1 MEKQKKQNKRPGKG
15 RLKNIQSQLQRQEDA
30 VLKVGMQF
38 FADELL
44 HFFQI
49 EGEVDKIALTE
60 QVHLE
65 LLKKYEDFNIVMKTG
80 GWKHFEFQSTN
91 EGKAGLKRFRTY
103 EAIASQQ
110 YDVEITT
117 YVLYS
122 GQIQNPVTE
131 LTEGINT
138 YRIVPIIMTD
148 WKIEDYLAGLV
159 QKQQEGRLLEKKD
172 LVPLT
177 ICTLMGGEMPM
188 RERIKEAFRYTH
200 EAKYIMG
207 YEQRKIEAMIYTMA
221 TKFLEQSDMKEIEEA
236 IKMTGLVAK
245 LVGEGI
251 EEGVEKGKST
261 IITNMLNRGMSVQ
274 DIVYFAGVSEEEIEK
289 VKKEIESG
297 R

>member
-49 EGEVDKIALTE
+49 EGEVDKIAPTE

-117 YVLYS
+117 SVS
-122 GQIQNPVTE
+122 
-131 LTEGINT
+131 
-138 YRIVPIIMTD
+138 
-148 WKIEDYLAGLV
+148 
-159 QKQQEGRLLEKKD
+159 
-172 LVPLT
+172 
-177 ICTLMGGEMPM
+177 
-188 RERIKEAFRYTH
+188 YTH
-200 EAKYIMG
+200 LGGTPVAKAAYWIVTDVEARKRG
-207 YEQRKIEAMIYTMA
+207 EQ
-221 TKFLEQSDMKEIEEA
+221 
-236 IKMTGLVAK
+236 TGLDT
-245 LVGEGI
+245 LV
-251 EEGVEKGKST
+251 VHAV
-261 IITNMLNRGMSVQ
+261 N
-274 DIVYFAGVSEEEIEK
+274 DDY
-289 VKKEIESG
+289 
-297 R
+297 